1 MKNVFIWVAKLILAV
16 LVIIGVVSV
25 FTGIEYFGFLLVD
38 KIGGYNFIEK
48 YNFNEHL
55 AAWILAFLI
64 IQTITSL
71 IDNIKFNYNKQPKGI
86 YKLLAKWRKERNIT
100 NPDYRVYFQNI
111 IEEIL
116 EPLGYSKEEISIIKI
131 DIYNRYYPNELVL
144 NENLVVDTICDI
156 KVFSINELGTMK
168 YNGKKCMKETIKEI
182 SSREQDKDQKENWLK
197 NGAVGK
203 WQKSELEEHK
213 KLWYKADYLKC
224 KL

>member
-1 MKNVFIWVAKLILAV
+1 MKNVFIWVAKFILAV
-16 LVIIGVVSV
+16 LTITGAVAFFIGV
-25 FTGIEYFGFLLVD
+25 EYLILFLID
-38 KIGGYNFIEK
+38 KIGNYNYLEK
-48 YNFNEHL
+48 YNIDKHIAL
-55 AAWILAFLI
+55 WVLLFLV
-64 IQTITSL
+64 IQTISS
-71 IDNIKFNYNKQPKGI
+71 IMDSIKINYNKQPKGI

-111 IEEIL
+111 IEELI
-116 EPLGYSKEEISIIKI
+116 EPLGYTKEEISIIKI
-131 DIYNRYYPNELVL
+131 DIYSKYFPDYSIID
-144 NENLVVDTICDI
+144 ENKIVDTICDI

-203 WQKSELEEHK
+203 WQKDSSQDKETL
-213 KLWYKADYLKC
+213 YIANYSKC

>member
-1 MKNVFIWVAKLILAV
+1 MKNVFIWVAKLILAM
-16 LVIIGVVSV
+16 LVIVVAV
-25 FTGIEYFGFLLVD
+25 AMFVGAEYVVLFMID
-38 KIGGYNFIEK
+38 NIGGYSYLDNYDTKKHIA
-48 YNFNEHL
+48 L
-55 AAWILAFLI
+55 WLLVFLI
-64 IQTITSL
+64 VQTVSKQM
-71 IDNIKFNYNKQPKGI
+71 DNIKFNYNKQPKGI

-111 IEEIL
+111 IEELL
-116 EPLGYSKEEISIIKI
+116 EPLGYTKEEISIIKI

-182 SSREQDKDQKENWLK
+182 SSRDQDKEQKENWLK
-197 NGAVGK
+197 NGAIGK
-203 WQKSELEEHK
+203 WQKDSSQDKDTL
-213 KLWYKADYLKC
+213 YVADYSKC

>member
-16 LVIIGVVSV
+16 LTIAGAVAFFIGV
-25 FTGIEYFGFLLVD
+25 EYLILFLID
-38 KIGGYNFIEK
+38 KIGNYNYLEK
-48 YNFNEHL
+48 YNIDKHIAL
-55 AAWILAFLI
+55 WVLLFLV
-64 IQTITSL
+64 IQTISS
-71 IDNIKFNYNKQPKGI
+71 IMDSIKINYNKQPKGI

-111 IEEIL
+111 IEEL
-116 EPLGYSKEEISIIKI
+116 FEPLGYSKEEISIIKI
-131 DIYNRYYPNELVL
+131 DIYNKYYPNELVL

-203 WQKSELEEHK
+203 WKKSELEEHK
-213 KLWYKADYLKC
+213 KLWYKANYSKC

>member
-1 MKNVFIWVAKLILAV
+1 MKNVFIWVAKLILAM
-16 LVIIGVVSV
+16 LVIVIAVAMFVGAEYVVL
-25 FTGIEYFGFLLVD
+25 FMID
-38 KIGGYNFIEK
+38 NIGGYSYLDNYDTKKHIA
-48 YNFNEHL
+48 L
-55 AAWILAFLI
+55 WVLLFLV
-64 IQTITSL
+64 IQTISS
-71 IDNIKFNYNKQPKGI
+71 IMDSIKINYNKEPKST

-111 IEEIL
+111 IEEL
-116 EPLGYSKEEISIIKI
+116 FEPLGYTKEEISIIKI
-131 DIYNRYYPNELVL
+131 DIYNKYYPNELVL

-182 SSREQDKDQKENWLK
+182 SSREQDKDQKENWFK

-203 WQKSELEEHK
+203 WQKDSSQDKDTL
-213 KLWYKADYLKC
+213 YVANYSKC

>member
-16 LVIIGVVSV
+16 LVIIVISYLSTGAKYLILSIFDYVSKTNYLND
-25 FTGIEYFGFLLVD
+25 FDSWDSFKYFF
-38 KIGGYNFIEK
+38 IGSCI
-48 YNFNEHL
+48 
-55 AAWILAFLI
+55 ILAI
-64 IQTITSL
+64 SKQM
-71 IDNIKFNYNKQPKGI
+71 DDIKINKQPKGI
-86 YKLLAKWRKERNIT
+86 YKLLARWRKERNIT

-116 EPLGYSKEEISIIKI
+116 EPLGYTKEEISIIKM
-131 DIYNRYYPNELVL
+131 DIYNKYYPNELVL

-182 SSREQDKDQKENWLK
+182 SSREQDKDQKQNWLK

-203 WQKSELEEHK
+203 WQKDNSQDKETL
-213 KLWYKADYLKC
+213 YIANYSKC

>member
-16 LVIIGVVSV
+16 LVIIGVSYLLTGAEYLILSIFDYVSKTNYLSV
-25 FTGIEYFGFLLVD
+25 FNSWDSFTTF
-38 KIGGYNFIEK
+38 FIA
-48 YNFNEHL
+48 NCIVL
-55 AAWILAFLI
+55 AVSK
-64 IQTITSL
+64 QM
-71 IDNIKFNYNKQPKGI
+71 DNIKFNYNKRPKSI
-86 YKLLAKWRKERNIT
+86 YKLLAKWRSKRNIT

-111 IEEIL
+111 IEEL
-116 EPLGYSKEEISIIKI
+116 FEPLGYTKEEISIIKI
-131 DIYNRYYPNELVL
+131 DIYNKYYPNELVL
-144 NENLVVDTICDI
+144 NENLIVDTICDI

-203 WQKSELEEHK
+203 WQKDSSQDKDTL
-213 KLWYKADYLKC
+213 YVANYSKC

>member
-1 MKNVFIWVAKLILAV
+1 MKNVFIWVAKLILAM
-16 LVIIGVVSV
+16 LVIVVAV
-25 FTGIEYFGFLLVD
+25 AMFVGAEYVVLFMID
-38 KIGGYNFIEK
+38 NIGGYSYLDNYDTKKHIA
-48 YNFNEHL
+48 L
-55 AAWILAFLI
+55 WLLVFLI
-64 IQTITSL
+64 IQTVSRQM
-71 IDNIKFNYNKQPKGI
+71 DNIKFNYNKHPKGI

-111 IEEIL
+111 IEELL
-116 EPLGYSKEEISIIKI
+116 EPLGYTKEEIGIIKI
-131 DIYNRYYPNELVL
+131 DIYNKYYPNELVL
-144 NENLVVDTICDI
+144 DENLVVDTICDI

-203 WQKSELEEHK
+203 WQKDSSQDKETL
-213 KLWYKADYLKC
+213 YVANYSKC

>member
-1 MKNVFIWVAKLILAV
+1 MKKVFIWVAKLILAV
-16 LVIIGVVSV
+16 LVIIGVSYLLTGAEYLILSIFDYVSK
-25 FTGIEYFGFLLVD
+25 TNYLSGFD
-38 KIGGYNFIEK
+38 S
-48 YNFNEHL
+48 
-55 AAWILAFLI
+55 WD
-64 IQTITSL
+64 S
-71 IDNIKFNYNKQPKGI
+71 FNYFFIVNCIVFAISKQMDDIKINKQPKGI

-116 EPLGYSKEEISIIKI
+116 EPLGYSKEEISIIKR
-131 DIYNRYYPNELVL
+131 DIYNKYYPSHLVL
-144 NENLVVDTICDI
+144 NENLIVDTICDI

-182 SSREQDKDQKENWLK
+182 SSREQDKYQKENWLK

-203 WQKSELEEHK
+203 WQKDSSQNKDTL
-213 KLWYKADYLKC
+213 YVANYSKC

>member
-1 MKNVFIWVAKLILAV
+1 MKNIFIWLAKLILAI
-16 LVIIGVVSV
+16 LVIAAIGYLITGLQYSV
-25 FTGIEYFGFLLVD
+25 IYLLDLMFD
-38 KIGGYNFIEK
+38 KIELVKFNFYGQFKDNTTVLCVIM
-48 YNFNEHL
+48 
-55 AAWILAFLI
+55 AIIL
-64 IQTITSL
+64 QMKG
-71 IDNIKFNYNKQPKGI
+71 IKFNKQPKGI

-111 IEEIL
+111 IEEL
-116 EPLGYSKEEISIIKI
+116 FEPLGYSKEEISIIKI

-182 SSREQDKDQKENWLK
+182 SSREQEPQQKEEWSK
-197 NGAVGK
+197 NGANGK
-203 WQKSELEEHK
+203 WLKWQEQPKDTL
-213 KLWYKADYLKC
+213 YAADYSKC

>member
-1 MKNVFIWVAKLILAV
+1 MKNVFIWVVKLILAV

-71 IDNIKFNYNKQPKGI
+71 MDNIKINYNKQPKGI
-86 YKLLAKWRKERNIT
+86 YKLLAKWRKDRNIT

-111 IEEIL
+111 IEEL
-116 EPLGYSKEEISIIKI
+116 FEPLGYSKEEISIIKR
-131 DIYNRYYPNELVL
+131 DIYNKYYPSHLVL

-182 SSREQDKDQKENWLK
+182 SSREQDQTQKQEWAK
-197 NGAVGK
+197 NGASGK
-203 WQKSELEEHK
+203 WLKSQEQSKDTL
-213 KLWYKADYLKC
+213 YVADYTKC

>member
-16 LVIIGVVSV
+16 LTIAGAVAFFIGV
-25 FTGIEYFGFLLVD
+25 EYFILFLID
-38 KIGGYNFIEK
+38 KIGNYNYLEK
-48 YNFNEHL
+48 YNIDKHIAL
-55 AAWILAFLI
+55 WVLLFLV
-64 IQTITSL
+64 IQTISS
-71 IDNIKFNYNKQPKGI
+71 IMDSIKINYNKQPKGI

-116 EPLGYSKEEISIIKI
+116 EPLGYTKEEISIIKI
-131 DIYNRYYPNELVL
+131 DIYNKYYPNEIVL

-203 WQKSELEEHK
+203 WQKMRNQPKDTL
-213 KLWYKADYLKC
+213 YVGNYGKC
-224 KL
+224 KI

>member
-71 IDNIKFNYNKQPKGI
+71 INNIKINYNKQPKGI
-86 YKLLAKWRKERNIT
+86 YKLLARWRKEKNIT

-111 IEEIL
+111 IEEL
-116 EPLGYSKEEISIIKI
+116 FEPLGYTKEEISIIKI
-131 DIYNRYYPNELVL
+131 DIYNRYYPDELVL
-144 NENLVVDTICDI
+144 NENLVVDSICDI

-182 SSREQDKDQKENWLK
+182 SSRQQDKFQKEIWDK

-213 KLWYKADYLKC
+213 KLWYKANYSKC

>member
-16 LVIIGVVSV
+16 LVIIGVSYLLTGAEYLILSIFDYVSKTNYLSD
-25 FTGIEYFGFLLVD
+25 FDSWDSF
-38 KIGGYNFIEK
+38 K
-48 YNFNEHL
+48 H
-55 AAWILAFLI
+55 FLI
-64 IQTITSL
+64 VSCIVLAISKQM
-71 IDNIKFNYNKQPKGI
+71 DDIKINKQPKGI

-111 IEEIL
+111 IEEL
-116 EPLGYSKEEISIIKI
+116 FEPLGYTKEEISIIKI
-131 DIYNRYYPNELVL
+131 DIYNKYYPNELVL
-144 NENLVVDTICDI
+144 NENLIVDTICDI

-203 WQKSELEEHK
+203 WQKDSSQDKDTL
-213 KLWYKADYLKC
+213 YVANYSKC

>member
-1 MKNVFIWVAKLILAV
+1 MKNIFIWVAKFILALLTIAGSVAFFIGVEYLIL
-16 LVIIGVVSV
+16 
-25 FTGIEYFGFLLVD
+25 FLID
-38 KIGGYNFIEK
+38 KIGNYNYLEK
-48 YNFNEHL
+48 YNIDKHIAL
-55 AAWILAFLI
+55 WLLLFLV
-64 IQTITSL
+64 IQTISS
-71 IDNIKFNYNKQPKGI
+71 IMDSIKINYNKQPKGI

-111 IEEIL
+111 IEELL
-116 EPLGYSKEEISIIKI
+116 EPLGYTKEEISIIKI
-131 DIYNRYYPNELVL
+131 DIYNKYYPNELVL

-182 SSREQDKDQKENWLK
+182 SSRNQDEDQKENWLK

-213 KLWYKADYLKC
+213 KLWYKADYSKC

>member
-1 MKNVFIWVAKLILAV
+1 MKNIFIWVAKFILAV
-16 LVIIGVVSV
+16 LVIMGVSYLSTGAEYLILSIFDSVSKTNYLSD
-25 FTGIEYFGFLLVD
+25 FDSWDSFKTF
-38 KIGGYNFIEK
+38 FIV
-48 YNFNEHL
+48 YCI
-55 AAWILAFLI
+55 ILAVSK
-64 IQTITSL
+64 QM
-71 IDNIKFNYNKQPKGI
+71 DDIKINKQPKGI

-131 DIYNRYYPNELVL
+131 DIYNKYYPNELIL
-144 NENLVVDTICDI
+144 NENLVVDSICDI

-182 SSREQDKDQKENWLK
+182 SSRQQDSFQKEIWDK
-197 NGAVGK
+197 NGASGK
-203 WQKSELEEHK
+203 WLKSELEEHK
-213 KLWYKADYLKC
+213 ALWYKADYSKC

>member
-1 MKNVFIWVAKLILAV
+1 MKNVFIWVVKFILAI
-16 LVIIGVVSV
+16 LVIIGVSYLLTGAEYLILSIFDYVSKTNYLSD
-25 FTGIEYFGFLLVD
+25 FDSWDSFKHFLTVSCIVLAISKQMD
-38 KIGGYNFIEK
+38 YIKI
-48 YNFNEHL
+48 
-55 AAWILAFLI
+55 
-64 IQTITSL
+64 
-71 IDNIKFNYNKQPKGI
+71 NKQPKGI

-116 EPLGYSKEEISIIKI
+116 EPLGYTKEEISIIKI
-131 DIYNRYYPNELVL
+131 DIYNKYYPNELVL

-182 SSREQDKDQKENWLK
+182 SSRNQDEDQKENWLK

-203 WQKSELEEHK
+203 WQKDSSQDKDTL
-213 KLWYKADYLKC
+213 YVADYSKC